1 MIELP
6 QGYYL
11 TNFTELVSYVFE
23 QYEDLLD
30 ETERDF
36 YLTFSKL
43 SSDAQKLYVRM
54 LTRKGNLF
62 RLNKLQ
68 YAEIENSSSSAKE
81 LEKHRLI
88 SIDDDQPISNLLPL
102 FSKPE
107 WLKILSQLELEV
119 SVISEL
125 KKLKRAELDSMLLEI
140 GQELSI
146 SELIEENI
154 LELLTPQYFDCYK
167 LLFFG
172 NLNQD
177 LTEFVLRD
185 LGLYQFENYVI
196 DKSARLFTSRNQI
209 NAYLDYYKLLENLD
223 EVILSDAEDIIEFH
237 RQLPDKS
244 TADKTLS
251 RRIQR
256 VTLTLARQLERL
268 EALDEALQLYHHCEL
283 PPARERCA
291 RILVKQNK
299 INEALSLCKS
309 IDQSPFDESEA
320 IFANDFGYRT
330 AKKHQIQWTKPVV
343 YQPQVETI
351 KIEQTEQGVELD
363 AADYFSQFGQ
373 CIYVENALFCSLFGL
388 HFWEMIFAPV
398 RGAFTNPFQYR
409 PHDLYEKDF
418 ITSRQELFSE
428 LNSNLSQIQN
438 NFQDYQQMMKEK
450 RDIASP
456 FVFWDLLDENLL
468 KLALD
473 NIPESHWQAIF
484 KRLWLDIRANRSGFP
499 DLILFAD
506 NGDYQLIEIKGPGDR
521 LQKNQIRWMQYFAEH
536 QIPHKVVHVEWQ

>member
-68 YAEIENSSSSAKE
+68 YAEIEDSSSSAKE

-107 WLKILSQLELEV
+107 WLKILSQLDLEV

-351 KIEQTEQGVELD
+351 KIEQTEKGVELD

-418 ITSRQELFSE
+418 ITSRQELYSE

-438 NFQDYQQMMKEK
+438 NFQDYQQLMEKK

-456 FVFWDLLDENLL
+456 FVFWDLFDENLL

>member
-68 YAEIENSSSSAKE
+68 YAEIEDSSSSAKE

-88 SIDDDQPISNLLPL
+88 SIDDDQPMSNLLPL

-107 WLKILSQLELEV
+107 WLKILSQLDLEV

-146 SELIEENI
+146 SELIEENV

-223 EVILSDAEDIIEFH
+223 EVILSDAEDIIGFH

-283 PPARERCA
+283 PPARERRA

-330 AKKHQIQWTKPVV
+330 AKKHQYHWAKPVV

-351 KIEQTEQGVELD
+351 KIEQTEKGVELD

-418 ITSRQELFSE
+418 ITSRQKIYSK
-428 LNSNLSQIQN
+428 LNNTLSKIQN
-438 NFQDYQQMMKEK
+438 NFQDYQQLMKEK
-450 RDIASP
+450 RGIVSP
-456 FVFWDLLDENLL
+456 FVFWDLFDENLL

-473 NIPESHWQAIF
+473 NIPRSHWQAIF

-536 QIPHKVVHVEWQ
+536 KIPHKVVHVEWQ